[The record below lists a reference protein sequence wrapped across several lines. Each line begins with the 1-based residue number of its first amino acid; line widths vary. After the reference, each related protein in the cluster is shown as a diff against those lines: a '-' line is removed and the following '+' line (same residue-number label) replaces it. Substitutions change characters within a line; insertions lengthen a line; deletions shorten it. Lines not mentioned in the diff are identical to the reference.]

1 MSDINNVID
10 NITTHINTSI
20 NVKCIVKDNI
30 TLELY
35 SNAQDIYNHI
45 LFLRNDTKC
54 KFHIL
59 IDIFAIDYPSRSARF
74 EVVYSLLSI
83 INNIRIS
90 CKVPLQEN
98 ENIPSITNIFSAAGW
113 FEREVFDMYGIIF
126 ANNPDLRRILTDYGF
141 SGHPM
146 LKDFPL
152 TGYKEVRYDISKKEV
167 AYEAVNLQQDFRSF
181 DFLSPWKEIKN
192 E

>member
-1 MSDINNVID
+1 MSDTNNAID
-10 NITTHINTSI
+10 NIIEHINTSI
-20 NVKCIVKDNI
+20 NVKCTIKDNI
-30 TLELY
+30 NLELD
-35 SNAQDIYNHI
+35 SNVKDIYDHI

-59 IDIFAIDYPSRSARF
+59 IDIFAIDYPSRPARF

-83 INNIRIS
+83 INNIRIF
-90 CKVPLQEN
+90 CKVSLKQN
-98 ENIPSITNIFSAAGW
+98 ENIPSITNLFSAAGW

-126 ANNPDLRRILTDYGF
+126 DNNPDLRRILTDYGF

-152 TGYKEVRYDISKKEV
+152 TGYKEVRYDILKKEV
-167 AYEAVNLQQDFRSF
+167 TYEAVNLQQDFRSF
-181 DFLSPWKEIKN
+181 DFLSPWKELNN

>member
-30 TLELY
+30 TLELH

-54 KFHIL
+54 KFNIL
-59 IDIFAIDYPSRSARF
+59 IDIFAIDYLSRSARF

-98 ENIPSITNIFSAAGW
+98 KNISSITNIFSAAGW

>member
-1 MSDINNVID
+1 MLD
-10 NITTHINTSI
+10 NIIAHIDSSLNI
-20 NVKCIVKDNI
+20 KCSVQDNI

-35 SNAQDIYNHI
+35 SNVQNIYNHI
-45 LFLRNDTKC
+45 SFLRNDEKC

-74 EVVYSLLSI
+74 EVVYLLLSI
-83 INNIRIS
+83 INNIRIC

-98 ENIPSITNIFSAAGW
+98 ENIASITSIFSSAGW
-113 FEREVFDMYGIIF
+113 FEREVFDMYGIVF
-126 ANNPDLRRILTDYGF
+126 SNNPDLRRILTDYGF

-152 TGYKEVRYDISKKEV
+152 TGYKEVRYNTLKKEV
-167 AYEAVNLQQDFRSF
+167 EYEPVNLQQDFRSF
-181 DFLSPWKEIKN
+181 NFLSPWKESKD

>member
-1 MSDINNVID
+1 MSDINNAID
-10 NITTHINTSI
+10 NIIAHINTSI
-20 NVKCIVKDNI
+20 NVKCTIKDSIN
-30 TLELY
+30 LELN
-35 SNAQDIYNHI
+35 SNVNDIYSHV

-54 KFHIL
+54 KFHTL
-59 IDIFAIDYPSRSARF
+59 IDIFAIDYPSRPARF

-83 INNIRIS
+83 INNIRIF

-98 ENIPSITNIFSAAGW
+98 ESIPSITNLFSAAGW

-152 TGYKEVRYDISKKEV
+152 TGYKEVRYDILKKEV
-167 AYEAVNLQQDFRSF
+167 TYESVNLQQDFRSF
-181 DFLSPWKEIKN
+181 DFLSPWKELNN